1 MAIQSGPFYLER
13 TIDDVCFYRIG
24 DKYYVRMKS
33 SLSRKQVLFG
43 KRFRRTMESAGRMAR
58 GSKIGSVIYRLL
70 PVDFREF
77 WMYRSFVGEAVKLIK
92 AGKTDEEAML
102 VLMERYAKEFMPGYA
117 EEKEM
122 KVKKPQGGLEGKRPE
137 GRKIDMSK
145 ESIQGTGTPV
155 DSQHCIPAPALGF
168 PVSLRPAQIDS
179 RYV

>member
-1 MAIQSGPFYLER
+1 
-13 TIDDVCFYRIG
+13 
-24 DKYYVRMKS
+24 
-33 SLSRKQVLFG
+33 
-43 KRFRRTMESAGRMAR
+43 MESAGRMAR

-122 KVKKPQGGLEGKRPE
+122 KVVKPQGGLQERPE
-137 GRKIDMSK
+137 GRKIDMIPQNRMARSGFGYRLRK
-145 ESIQGTGTPV
+145 YPKNPCMPGTV
-155 DSQHCIPAPALGF
+155 AFLGQ
-168 PVSLRPAQIDS
+168 A
-179 RYV
+179 